1 MRYLIVGNGAAGN
14 AAAWVIRLRDPQGQ
28 VTILSDEPYPAYYRP
43 LIPSL
48 IHDGAGRE
56 ALFRDELT
64 TPPGVEVRLGT
75 RVAAIDAPGKAVILE
90 MRPRTP
96 PQRAQS
102 SQRSFFYLGALSGLC
117 GKNDFSAALLEGNER
132 VAYDRLLIAT
142 GASPGRPSISGL
154 EGDGA
159 FTLRRIDDAKGI
171 AAAAAGAKSAAV
183 IGGGRIGTKAALA
196 LRHLGLSVAIVELL
210 PRIVPLQFD
219 ETASAIFEAALQ
231 GEGVALYLGRNVRE
245 VLREGNRVTAVL
257 LDDGQRLPADLIV
270 VAVGVTPNVALARQA
285 GIDVNRG
292 ILADSHLET
301 NIPGIY
307 AAGDCVET
315 REVVTG
321 EPVVSGIWT
330 NAATM
335 GECAGEN
342 MAGGDRTYVGAFGIL
357 NALELAGI
365 PAISVGVVNPPPG
378 QGYEVEALRRGSN
391 YRKLVFRNNSLVG
404 ALFVGEVE
412 RAGVYTTLIREHA
425 DVAPFREAMVAGR
438 LTYAP
443 FLKELPLATTAYA
456 S

>member
-14 AAAWVIRLRDPQGQ
+14 AAAWAIRRRDPGGQ
-28 VTILSDEPYPAYYRP
+28 VTILSDEPHPAYYRP

-48 IHDGAGRE
+48 IHDGPGRE

-64 TPPGVEVRLGT
+64 TPPEVEVRLGMP
-75 RVAAIDAPGKAVILE
+75 VAAIDVPGKAAIL
-90 MRPRTP
+90 
-96 PQRAQS
+96 
-102 SQRSFFYLGALSGLC
+102 
-117 GKNDFSAALLEGNER
+117 DGNER
-132 VAYDRLLIAT
+132 IAYDRLLIAT
-142 GASPGRPSISGL
+142 GASAVRPSIPGL

-171 AAAAAGAKSAAV
+171 ATAATGAKSATV
-183 IGGGRIGTKAALA
+183 IGGGRIGTKAALS

-210 PRIVPLQFD
+210 PRLVPLQFD

-231 GEGVALYLGRNVRE
+231 EEGIALYLGRNVRE
-245 VLREGNRVTAVL
+245 IVREGKRVTATL
-257 LDDGQRLPADLIV
+257 LDDGQRLPTDFIV

-285 GIDVNRG
+285 GIGLNRG
-292 ILADSHLET
+292 ILTDSHLET
-301 NIPGIY
+301 SIPGIY

-342 MAGGDRTYVGAFGIL
+342 MAGGDRAYVGAFGIL

-378 QGYEVEALRRGSN
+378 QGYEVKALRRGSN
-391 YRKLVFRNNSLVG
+391 YRKLVFRNHSLVG

-425 DVAPFREAMVAGR
+425 DVAAFREAMVAGR

-456 S
+456 PC

>member
-14 AAAWVIRLRDPQGQ
+14 AAAGAIRRRDPRGQ

-64 TPPGVEVRLGT
+64 TPPEVEVRLGT
-75 RVAAIDAPGKAVILE
+75 RVAEIDVPGKAAI
-90 MRPRTP
+90 
-96 PQRAQS
+96 
-102 SQRSFFYLGALSGLC
+102 
-117 GKNDFSAALLEGNER
+117 LEGNER
-132 VAYDRLLIAT
+132 IAYDRLLIAT
-142 GASPGRPSISGL
+142 GASAVRPSIPGL

-171 AAAAAGAKSAAV
+171 ATAATGAKSVTV

-210 PRIVPLQFD
+210 PRLVPLQFD

-231 GEGVALYLGRNVRE
+231 GEGIALYLGRNVRE
-245 VLREGNRVTAVL
+245 IVREGKRVIAAL
-257 LDDGQRLPADLIV
+257 LDDGQRLPTDFIV
-270 VAVGVTPNVALARQA
+270 VAVGVTPNVALARKA
-285 GIDVNRG
+285 GIGLNRG
-292 ILADSHLET
+292 ILTDSHLAT
-301 NIPGIY
+301 SIPGIY
-307 AAGDCVET
+307 AAGDCAET

-330 NAATM
+330 NAVTM

-342 MAGGDRTYVGAFGIL
+342 MAGGDRTYVGAFGVL

-378 QGYEVEALRRGSN
+378 QGYEVEAIRRGGS
-391 YRKLVFRNNSLVG
+391 YRKLVFRDHSLVG

-412 RAGVYTTLIREHA
+412 RAGVYTALIREHA
-425 DVAPFREAMVAGR
+425 DVAAIREAMVAGR